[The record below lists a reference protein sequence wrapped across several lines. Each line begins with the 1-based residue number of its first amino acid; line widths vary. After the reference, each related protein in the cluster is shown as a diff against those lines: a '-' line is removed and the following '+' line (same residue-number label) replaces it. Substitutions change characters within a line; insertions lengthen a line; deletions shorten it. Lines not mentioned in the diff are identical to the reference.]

1 MERVI
6 IKNAAVY
13 VAQDTFAEVHL
24 DSPNEKAIISAHI
37 VRGAGLDGFL
47 QLQAT
52 ALYAGLRQSGA
63 VRTALACGTT
73 QKRPHKPWA
82 NNDPKQGQDQPIFSA
97 TDSTS
102 ARGDGSVAAVFI
114 HHARCTQL
122 AHEDLTK
129 TCLILSNFCFSGVKT
144 PVDSASLAPTP
155 IPGEQI
161 RNKWRKVIR

>member
-1 MERVI
+1 MARLRAEVSSREMERVI

-114 HHARCTQL
+114 HHARCTQR
-122 AHEDLTK
+122 AH
-129 TCLILSNFCFSGVKT
+129 
-144 PVDSASLAPTP
+144 
-155 IPGEQI
+155 
-161 RNKWRKVIR
+161 